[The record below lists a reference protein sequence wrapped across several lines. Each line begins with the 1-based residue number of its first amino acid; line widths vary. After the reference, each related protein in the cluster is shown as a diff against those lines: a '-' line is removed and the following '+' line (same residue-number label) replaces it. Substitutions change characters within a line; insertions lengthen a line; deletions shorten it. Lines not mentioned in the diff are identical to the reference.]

1 MTSAPSSELPQE
13 AEVVVPERADAGDR
27 VTQLRRPLDAHAE
40 REARVLLGA
49 PADELVEVGVDHAG
63 AAHLDPARV
72 LADRTART
80 AAVEARDVRL
90 HRRLREWEVVRT
102 EADVAIGAVELPHH
116 VEQRSLQVGH
126 RDALVDREP
135 L

>member
-13 AEVVVPERADAGDR
+13 AKVVVPERADAGDR

-40 REARVLLGA
+40 REAGVLLGA
-49 PADELVEVGVDHAG
+49 PADELVEVRGDHAG

-72 LADRTART
+72 LADRAARA

-90 HRRLREWEVVRT
+90 HRRLRERVVVRT
-102 EADVAIGAVELPHH
+102 EEDDTTG
-116 VEQRSLQVGH
+116 
-126 RDALVDREP
+126 D
-135 L
+135 